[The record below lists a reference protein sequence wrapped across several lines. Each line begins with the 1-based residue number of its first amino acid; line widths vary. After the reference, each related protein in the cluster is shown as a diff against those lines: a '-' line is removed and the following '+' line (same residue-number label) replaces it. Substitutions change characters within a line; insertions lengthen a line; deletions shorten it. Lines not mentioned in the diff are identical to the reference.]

1 LNDQDFITIARIVKA
16 QGRRG
21 EVIAEILTDF
31 PERFAAREQL
41 LLVSEAKAVRREV
54 VLENSW
60 LHKGR
65 VVLKFRGVDSI
76 EAAQSLAG
84 CEVRIPK
91 RERAELDVGSFY
103 VGDLVGC
110 SLWDHSSGPPQDI
123 GRIEAV
129 EQGAGS
135 APLLNVRRGT
145 QEIQVPFAEE
155 YIVSVDTDAKRI
167 DLKLP
172 EGLLEINEPLTEE
185 KKQSFKRKQ
194 QDEV

>member
-21 EVIAEILTDF
+21 EVVADILTDF

-41 LLVSEAKAVRREV
+41 VLTNEAKAVRREV
-54 VLENSW
+54 TLENSW

-76 EAAQSLAG
+76 EAAQSLSG

-91 RERAELDVGSFY
+91 SERAKLEAGSFY

-110 SLWDHSSGPPQDI
+110 SVWDRSFEPPREI
-123 GRIEAV
+123 GTIESI
-129 EQGAGS
+129 EQGAGD
-135 APLLNVRRGT
+135 APLLTVRRGT
-145 QEIQVPFAEE
+145 EEIRIPFAEE
-155 YIVSVDTDAKRI
+155 YIVSIDTDAKRI

-172 EGLLEINEPLTEE
+172 EGLLEINKPLTEE
-185 KKQSFKRKQ
+185 EKQRFGRKK

>member
-1 LNDQDFITIARIVKA
+1 MNDQDFITIARIVKA

-84 CEVRIPK
+84 CGFPSIM
-91 RERAELDVGSFY
+91 
-103 VGDLVGC
+103 
-110 SLWDHSSGPPQDI
+110 HI
-123 GRIEAV
+123 GW
-129 EQGAGS
+129 
-135 APLLNVRRGT
+135 
-145 QEIQVPFAEE
+145 
-155 YIVSVDTDAKRI
+155 
-167 DLKLP
+167 
-172 EGLLEINEPLTEE
+172 
-185 KKQSFKRKQ
+185 
-194 QDEV
+194 

>member
-1 LNDQDFITIARIVKA
+1 GRAGAGYCGSCTGRGHDRARTSSRTEGLGQGHWKAGTHRKVTADHSGGSRYEAAPTVYARDHRRELAGIATRLVFIGGALNDQDFITIARIVKA

-21 EVIAEILTDF
+21 EVIAEILKDF

-84 CEVRIPK
+84 CELRIPK
-91 RERAELDVGSFY
+91 RERAEPDVGSSSG
-103 VGDLVGC
+103 GDLVGC
-110 SLWDHSSGPPQDI
+110 SLWDRS
-123 GRIEAV
+123 
-129 EQGAGS
+129 
-135 APLLNVRRGT
+135 
-145 QEIQVPFAEE
+145 
-155 YIVSVDTDAKRI
+155 
-167 DLKLP
+167 
-172 EGLLEINEPLTEE
+172 
-185 KKQSFKRKQ
+185 
-194 QDEV
+194 

>member
-1 LNDQDFITIARIVKA
+1 VSDRDFITIARIVKP

-41 LLVSEAKAVRREV
+41 LLANEVKAVRREV
-54 VLENSW
+54 ALEKSW

-76 EAAQSLAG
+76 EEAKSLTG

-91 RERAELDVGSFY
+91 SERGQLEAGTFY
-103 VGDLVGC
+103 IGDLVGC
-110 SLWDHSSGPPQDI
+110 SLWDHSSQPPREI
-123 GRIEAV
+123 GSV
-129 EQGAGS
+129 ESVEHGAGS
-135 APLLNVRRGT
+135 APLVNVRRGSE
-145 QEIQVPFAEE
+145 EIQIPFAQE
-155 YIVSVDTDAKRI
+155 YIVSVDTGAKRI
-167 DLKLP
+167 DVKLP
-172 EGLLEINEPLTEE
+172 AGLLEINEPLTEE
-185 KKQSFKRKQ
+185 EKQRFKRKQ